1 MSLASIARKNLP
13 REESEKKRS
22 GHKINIIFCIND
34 IEYFGAETYTDEDS
48 QNSKPISYKQKLF
61 REMKDQLDRLL
72 KKLKFTKESIKKV
85 KNIVLHGMT
94 HGGNYEKNLYQ
105 CFFVKLVETNFTH
118 STKVLM
124 ENFMPCIMMWTLDI
138 ILCSKHVNIE
148 LEQHGE
154 MFQRVLLF

>member
-1 MSLASIARKNLP
+1 MSLASTARKNLS
-13 REESEKKRS
+13 REESKKRQS
-22 GHKINIIFCIND
+22 DHKIDIIFRID
-34 IEYFGAETYTDEDS
+34 SIEYFGAETYTDEDP

-94 HGGNYEKNLYQ
+94 HGGNYGKNLYQ

-118 STKVLM
+118 SKR
-124 ENFMPCIMMWTLDI
+124 F
-138 ILCSKHVNIE
+138 
-148 LEQHGE
+148 
-154 MFQRVLLF
+154 